1 MCKALTKDKVASPTS
16 GPSIFLFLRN
26 SFTNILMFWV
36 NVDREYP
43 DSIGTCDILFTTNV
57 WMVPCEKWEM

>member
-1 MCKALTKDKVASPTS
+1 
-16 GPSIFLFLRN
+16 
-26 SFTNILMFWV
+26 MFWV